1 VTFSSADRVRNVIH
15 GFNADGFES
24 LYPKYQGGRP
34 RTFTL
39 PERREIKEIA
49 KSKPWIACS
58 PNARRT
64 RATRSMNVER
74 LGPLLLDHGVP
85 PAHIAANASW
95 FDSWWGEDSA
105 RHQHLID
112 YFATFVTQAIER
124 QRERDHLH
132 EFVGWWEAEHGEV
145 TDEELARAE
154 AERLSLQRQHAER
167 KARSVSD
174 RRAS

>member
-1 VTFSSADRVRNVIH
+1 MIH

-39 PERREIKEIA
+39 PERREIKKIA

-85 PAHIAANASW
+85 PAHIAANASR

-112 YFATFVTQAIER
+112 YFATFSTRVPALASVATAGRAQQE
-124 QRERDHLH
+124 ELL
-132 EFVGWWEAEHGEV
+132 WEAELKERAARVRGQQAR
-145 TDEELARAE
+145 LADD
-154 AERLSLQRQHAER
+154 
-167 KARSVSD
+167 RSPLV
-174 RRAS
+174 RN